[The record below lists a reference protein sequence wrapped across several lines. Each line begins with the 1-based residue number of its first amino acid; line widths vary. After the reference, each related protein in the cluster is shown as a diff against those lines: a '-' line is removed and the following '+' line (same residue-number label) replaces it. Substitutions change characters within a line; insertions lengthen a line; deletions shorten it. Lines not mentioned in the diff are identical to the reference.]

1 MTLVI
6 VNLKFSK
13 PEVKSKFKMA
23 TAAIL
28 KIDKRLS
35 VKHRLTDFDDIK
47 TNDAQHD
54 ELHTIS
60 KTGCSV
66 QNQDGCRRHLEFY
79 ILCCQ
84 FIAINRISTKFC
96 NYILYITANPK
107 KGKAE
112 VEMQEIQ
119 DGGRHHFEF
128 FR

>member
-1 MTLVI
+1 
-6 VNLKFSK
+6 
-13 PEVKSKFKMA
+13 MA

-47 TNDAQHD
+47 TNDAEHD

-84 FIAINRISTKFC
+84 FIAINRIFTKFC
-96 NYILYITANPK
+96 KYILHITANPK
-107 KGKAE
+107 KMKSGSGNAKNP
-112 VEMQEIQ
+112 
-119 DGGRHHFEF
+119 RWRPPPF
-128 FR
+128 